1 MEHGK
6 LWNHDYKLAQT
17 GLGAQN
23 HSKTNGHQREKWW
36 NWNYIVINEYNSIG

>member
-23 HSKTNGHQREKWW
+23 HSKQMDTKEKNGGTG
-36 NWNYIVINEYNSIG
+36 IILL